1 MQSDAKTVAEYLS
14 NLDDVRREAISAVR
28 GVILDNLPDGY
39 EEAMQF
45 GMITYVVP
53 LSVLAD
59 TYNGQPLMYVALAS
73 QKRHMSLYL
82 TNVYGDE
89 SVEKWFQGALPC
101 GGQEARHGQVMRSLQ
116 EARRPAARLGRR
128 SRRQD
133 AHRRLCRRSTRRP
146 GQAAPAARRLCR
158 VFLEAISKRQAVLTG
173 RGGYLP
179 TGAAKA
185 KTPLSAS

>member
-28 GVILDNLPDGY
+28 GVILGNLPDGY

-53 LSVLAD
+53 LSVLAN

-89 SVEKWFQGALPC
+89 SVEQWFRERYLAAGKKLDMGKSCVRFRKLDDLPLELV
-101 GGQEARHGQVMRSLQ
+101 GEVVARTPIADFVEIYKASRSGR
-116 EARRPAARLGRR
+116 AR
-128 SRRQD
+128 S
-133 AHRRLCRRSTRRP
+133 
-146 GQAAPAARRLCR
+146 
-158 VFLEAISKRQAVLTG
+158 
-173 RGGYLP
+173 
-179 TGAAKA
+179 
-185 KTPLSAS
+185 

>member
-14 NLDDVRREAISAVR
+14 NLDGVRREAISAVR

-53 LSVLAD
+53 LSVLAN

-73 QKRHMSLYL
+73 QKRYMSLYL

-89 SVEKWFQGALPC
+89 SVEQWFRERYRAAGKKLDMGKSCVRFRKLDDLPLALV
-101 GGQEARHGQVMRSLQ
+101 GEV
-116 EARRPAARLGRR
+116 
-128 SRRQD
+128 
-133 AHRRLCRRSTRRP
+133 
-146 GQAAPAARRLCR
+146 
-158 VFLEAISKRQAVLTG
+158 V
-173 RGGYLP
+173 
-179 TGAAKA
+179 A
-185 KTPLSAS
+185 KTPIADFVEVYKASRSGRSRK